1 MKTPTR
7 IYVAGPMIGLPEYNL
22 PAFAAATLELQALG
36 YDAVN
41 PGRRGA
47 DPAKTWQDY
56 MRTGIADLLT
66 CDAVA
71 LLDGWERS
79 QGATLEVHIAQHLA
93 MSISSLDRWIVAG
106 AA

>member
-1 MKTPTR
+1 MSR
-7 IYVAGPMIGLPEYNL
+7 IYVAGPMTGLPEYNL

-36 YDAVN
+36 HDAVN

-56 MRTGIADLLT
+56 MRAGIADLIT

-79 QGATLEVHIAQHLA
+79 KGATLELQIARALEMRVA
-93 MSISSLDRWIVAG
+93 PLDEWIG
-106 AA
+106 AAA